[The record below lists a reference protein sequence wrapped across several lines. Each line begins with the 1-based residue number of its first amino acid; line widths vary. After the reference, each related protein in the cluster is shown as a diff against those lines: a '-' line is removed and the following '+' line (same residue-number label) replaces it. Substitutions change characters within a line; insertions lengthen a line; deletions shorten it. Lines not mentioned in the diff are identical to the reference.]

1 MTVLFIADKKI
12 IEFVDNNPY
21 CIQQLAE
28 MVWNRSAPACKDETI
43 EDAFHALI
51 DAQAG
56 LNLALTQTL
65 TLTQQ
70 NLLHA
75 IVAGEK
81 HSGKPS
87 RWKIPSMHGG

>member
-1 MTVLFIADKKI
+1 MTPIAPS
-12 IEFVDNNPY
+12 EFRSMMIDILHDIHCFCEEKGLHY
-21 CIQQLAE
+21 YLAY
-28 MVWNRSAPACKDETI
+28 
-43 EDAFHALI
+43 
-51 DAQAG
+51 G
-56 LNLALTQTL
+56 LTQTL
-65 TLTQQ
+65 TLSQQ

>member
-1 MTVLFIADKKI
+1 
-12 IEFVDNNPY
+12 
-21 CIQQLAE
+21 

-56 LNLALTQTL
+56 LNLALTHTL

-81 HSGKPS
+81 HSGTPS